1 MSDEQGDQREPA
13 PVRGTGPVRV
23 SLFGDSGM
31 DWRPVSPRLATVRL
45 ITLALAG
52 TPFLL
57 GSLVLAVAVWSG
69 LWLLVAVVVAVLAW
83 SAVVVVRQVPAISWA
98 EGGEELVVRKGRVFR
113 SLVSVPYG
121 RLQFVDVQSGPLE
134 RKFGMAT
141 VEMHTASPESG
152 AQIPGLPTAEA
163 EALRTRLA
171 ARGESQRA
179 GL

>member
-1 MSDEQGDQREPA
+1 VSDEQGAGRVQR
-13 PVRGTGPVRV
+13 TGPVQV

-45 ITLALAG
+45 ILLGLTAAPLLLGAVALAL
-52 TPFLL
+52 L
-57 GSLVLAVAVWSG
+57 VWSW
-69 LWLLVAVVVAVLAW
+69 LWVLVALVVVVLAW
-83 SAVVVVRQVPAISWA
+83 AALVVVRQVPAISWA

-113 SLVSVPYG
+113 TLVSVPYG

>member
-1 MSDEQGDQREPA
+1 VSDEQGAGHVQA
-13 PVRGTGPVRV
+13 TGPVQV
-23 SLFGDSGM
+23 SLFGDTGM
-31 DWRPVSPRLATVRL
+31 EWRPVSPRLATVRL
-45 ITLALAG
+45 IVLGATGAPFLVGALLLAL
-52 TPFLL
+52 F
-57 GSLVLAVAVWSG
+57 VWSWF
-69 LWLLVAVVVAVLAW
+69 WLLVAAVVAVLAW
-83 SAVVVVRQVPAISWA
+83 SAFVVVRQVPAISWA

-113 SLVSVPYG
+113 TLVSVPYG

-141 VEMHTASPESG
+141 VQMHTASPESG
-152 AQIPGLPTAEA
+152 AQIPGLPTEQA

>member
-1 MSDEQGDQREPA
+1 MSDEQGPGR
-13 PVRGTGPVRV
+13 VRPTGPVQV
-23 SLFGDSGM
+23 SLFGDTGM

-45 ITLALAG
+45 IVLSVAG

-57 GSLVLAVAVWSG
+57 GALGLALLVWSG
-69 LWLLVAVVVAVLAW
+69 LWVLVALVVVVLAW
-83 SAVVVVRQVPAISWA
+83 SAFVIVRQVPVISWA
-98 EGGEELVVRKGRVFR
+98 EGGEELVIRKGRVFR
-113 SLVSVPYG
+113 TLVSVPYG

>member
-1 MSDEQGDQREPA
+1 
-13 PVRGTGPVRV
+13 V
-23 SLFGDSGM
+23 SLFGDAGM

-45 ITLALAG
+45 LVLGIVGAPLLLGALALA
-52 TPFLL
+52 LL
-57 GSLVLAVAVWSG
+57 VWSG
-69 LWLLVAVVVAVLAW
+69 FWALVAVVVLGLAW
-83 SAVVVVRQVPAISWA
+83 SAVVVVRQVPAITWA
-98 EGGEELVVRKGRVFR
+98 EGGEELVVRRGRVFR
-113 SLVSVPYG
+113 TLVSVPYG